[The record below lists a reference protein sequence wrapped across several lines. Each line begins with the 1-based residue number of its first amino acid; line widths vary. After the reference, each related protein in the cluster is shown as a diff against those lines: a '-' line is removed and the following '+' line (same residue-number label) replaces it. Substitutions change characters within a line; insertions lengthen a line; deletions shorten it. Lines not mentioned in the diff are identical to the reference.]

1 MVSAGGSGSG
11 GALCG
16 PSGGGFLHLCS
27 TWLGCRLLPH
37 LIYVLGEVAGSGSDN
52 GVVCFYRGFGYPTY
66 PTYLL
71 VSYPVYLLPTFT
83 TLPCF

>member
-37 LIYVLGEVAGSGSDN
+37 LISVLGQVAGSGSDN
-52 GVVCFYRGFGYPTY
+52 GVVCFTGVLARFPPLYYRTFAGY
-66 PTYLL
+66 
-71 VSYPVYLLPTFT
+71 S
-83 TLPCF
+83 